1 MRCALFLFLKIIF
14 VVGQYEFSLMEVKAV
29 KELLSVQQVSFTY
42 PTEDQS
48 STRRAVNDVSFTIND
63 GEWIAI
69 VGHNGSGKST
79 LAKLMIGLLF
89 PDEGNIHLFLE
100 KMTDENIW
108 KMRSEM
114 GIVFQN
120 PDNQFVGST
129 VQDDVAFALENK
141 GVPFEEM
148 VKVVHESLELVNMEG
163 FLNHE
168 PHHLSGGQKQ
178 RVAIAGALALKPKL
192 LILDEATSMLDPQGR
207 EEVIRI
213 VSELKE
219 TTNLTVIS
227 ITHDLEEA
235 RLADRIIVMNEGK
248 VLDIGTPKEVFTKKN
263 TLSSI
268 GLDIPYA
275 MNLSNLIRQKGLD
288 LVGEHMTEEELVNEL
303 WTSHFNK

>member
-1 MRCALFLFLKIIF
+1 MKEILSLHG
-14 VVGQYEFSLMEVKAV
+14 VSFSYPTDDEKPSKKAV
-29 KELLSVQQVSFTY
+29 
-42 PTEDQS
+42 D
-48 STRRAVNDVSFTIND
+48 DVSFTVND

-89 PDEGNIHLFLE
+89 PDEGALNLFLE
-100 KMTDENIW
+100 DVTEDNIW
-108 KMRSEM
+108 ELRSKM

-120 PDNQFVGST
+120 PDNQFVGAT

-141 GVPFEEM
+141 GVPFSEM
-148 VKVVHESLELVNMEG
+148 VKVVHESLAMVKMEK

-178 RVAIAGALALKPKL
+178 RVAIAGALALNPQL
-192 LILDEATSMLDPQGR
+192 LILDEATSMLDPEGR
-207 EEVIRI
+207 HEVIRI

-219 TTNLTVIS
+219 KTNLTVIS

-235 RLADRIIVMNEGK
+235 RLADRMIVMNQGK
-248 VLDIGTPKEVFTKKN
+248 LLMTGTPEEVFSN
-263 TLSSI
+263 HEMLSAI
-268 GLDIPYA
+268 GLDIPFA
-275 MNLSNLIRQKGLD
+275 MNMSQLIRDNGLP
-288 LVGEHMTEEELVNEL
+288 LAGEHMTEEELVNEL